1 MSNQHESREDARLEQ
16 MPARQ
21 KAKQA
26 ELAALQVEV
35 KSLERELSSVRSHLS
50 AAENQL
56 NVIKSSVTYRA
67 GVLVVNSRSLRG
79 LIRLPWRLYK
89 MYAEFRRSRS
99 IGIGEVS
106 SAPNEG
112 GCAEPSDT
120 RPDFARVWVGLDVA
134 DPSTSIPLTL
144 SPEGQSSNASWS
156 VRGSE
161 GTLACYI
168 PLPSTSKLLKSEAE
182 WTVFLKET
190 DQHGESY
197 SAELSCPVS
206 GLRSYH
212 AFIGDGDLA
221 LAFAY
226 RFQSETPESV
236 DIRIE
241 QTDLAVNPSVIDTFS
256 EVRWHSFLPGIS
268 VVLPTYNGRS
278 TIHRCLE
285 SLACQTLPTER
296 FEVIAILNGPDD
308 GTSEVLSD
316 FQKEHADFNLR
327 VIKAAVAGAGNA
339 RNLGME
345 VARREY
351 LTFIDDDD
359 YVSENYLEELLN
371 TSSPDGVAIAT
382 VLDVDD
388 GERVSDNVINQQLKN
403 AETYGSCSYKD
414 VSSVLTMNAC
424 KSLPTF
430 LAVQLRYDA
439 EMRSGEDVCFFSRYF
454 ARYSPSLRLGPVAA
468 GATYYRVLTDNSVSR
483 RPQSFDFN
491 VSERL
496 AVIQAIDACYP
507 FVPDTDKRDFL
518 ASKMMAQSNF
528 VRSYLENHRGD
539 ISRYAALLQGVG
551 INFGYDKQIAASLAD
566 TLVYSYC
573 FAPYLDTAGIVMAK
587 RIQARGV
594 PVDVVCNNMDSVR
607 KVDRRLDLITAGL
620 VGRKIVLNSRP
631 SFASWVEIRRFC
643 DDADKRVKALEKSGA
658 AHREIYSRAM
668 WIASHFAAA
677 VHKLRKPE
685 VVWRA
690 EFSDPLLKD
699 VQGQSREAELELSWL
714 KNIGVFS
721 ALKKAG
727 ISPPDTR
734 NLFQWGEF
742 LVYAFADE
750 IVFTNE
756 NQFSY
761 MLNYSELPKTL
772 LKSVEERSVVEG
784 HPTLPAPFYQIAKPD
799 YKTDNQFLNCAYFGS
814 FYATRGLGEVFEALR
829 EVTNEGVG
837 SIRLHVF
844 TNNGDEARIE
854 ARNQRVEKHV
864 FINEYVGFYEFL
876 ALTNQFDCL
885 LVNDANTKGL
895 KEINPYLPSKLSD
908 YMGSGSII
916 WALCEEDSVLHQ
928 VSVSDDT
935 GRVIASCCGD
945 KDSHVQVLNLLHEK
959 HQR

>member
-1 MSNQHESREDARLEQ
+1 MADQHENQEDAQLDQ
-16 MPARQ
+16 MPSRR
-21 KAKQA
+21 KAMQS
-26 ELAALQVEV
+26 ELAALQAEVE
-35 KSLERELSSVRSHLS
+35 SLERELSSVRNNLS
-50 AAENQL
+50 AAENQIK
-56 NVIKSSVTYRA
+56 VIKSSVTYRV

-79 LIRLPWRLYK
+79 LVRLPWRLYK

-99 IGIGEVS
+99 MGIGDVS
-106 SAPNEG
+106 STEKEEV
-112 GCAEPSDT
+112 CAEPSDS
-120 RPDFARVWVGLDVA
+120 RPDFSRIWVGIDVA
-134 DPSTSIPLTL
+134 DASTSVPLTP
-144 SPEGQSSNASWS
+144 SSEGQSIEASLP
-156 VRGSE
+156 VEGSE

-168 PLPSTSKLLKSEAE
+168 PFDSTSRSLGPESD
-182 WTVFLKET
+182 WSVFLTET
-190 DQHGESY
+190 DRHGQRY
-197 SAELSCPVS
+197 SAELTTPIS

-226 RFQSETPESV
+226 RFQSETPERV

-241 QTDLAVNPSVIDTFS
+241 QSGNATIPSVLDLLPD
-256 EVRWHSFLPGIS
+256 VRWHNFLPGIS
-268 VVLPTYNGRS
+268 IVLPTYDGRS
-278 TIHRCLE
+278 TILRCLD
-285 SLACQTLPTER
+285 SLVRQTLPNEL

-308 GTSEVLSD
+308 GTGEVLSA
-316 FQKEHADFNLR
+316 FQREHADFNLR

-371 TSSPDGVAIAT
+371 ASSPDSVAIAT
-382 VLDVDD
+382 VMDVDD
-388 GERVSDNVINQQLKN
+388 NERVSDNIINQQLKN
-403 AETYGSCSYKD
+403 AETYGSCHYRD

-430 LAVQLRYDA
+430 LAVQMRYDTG
-439 EMRSGEDVCFFSRYF
+439 MKSGEDVCFFSRYF
-454 ARYSPSLRLGPVAA
+454 ARYSPSLRLAPVSG
-468 GATYYRVLTDNSVSR
+468 GATYFRVLTENSVSR

-491 VSERL
+491 VGERL

-507 FVPDTDKRDFL
+507 FVTDTDKRDFL

-539 ISRYAALLQGVG
+539 ISRYAALLQGES

-594 PVDVVCNNMDSVR
+594 PVDIVCNNMDSVR
-607 KVDRRLDLITAGL
+607 RLDRRLDLITAGL
-620 VGRKIVLNSRP
+620 VGRKIILDGRP
-631 SFASWVEIRRFC
+631 SFSSWIEIRRFC
-643 DDADKRVKALEKSGA
+643 DDADKKVKALEKSGT

-668 WIASHFAAA
+668 WIASHFAAV

-685 VVWRA
+685 VFWRA

-699 VQGQSREAELELSWL
+699 VQGEDREAELELSWL
-714 KNIGVFS
+714 KRIGVFS
-721 ALKKAG
+721 ALKQAG

-761 MLNYSELPKTL
+761 MLSYSGLPKTL
-772 LKSVEERSVVEG
+772 LDSVEKRSVVEH
-784 HPTLPAPFYQIAKPD
+784 HPTLPAPFYQVANPEYTID
-799 YKTDNQFLNCAYFGS
+799 GEFVNCAYFGS
-814 FYATRGLGEVFEALR
+814 FYATRGLGEVFAALR
-829 EVTNEGVG
+829 EAAKEGVN

-844 TNNGDEARIE
+844 TSNADDARLE
-854 ARNQRVEKHV
+854 ARNQRVEQHV

-885 LVNDANTKGL
+885 LVNDANTKEL

-908 YMGSGSII
+908 YMGSGSTI
-916 WALCEEDSVLHQ
+916 WALCEDGSVLHQ
-928 VSVSDDT
+928 ISMSDDT
-935 GRVIASCCGD
+935 GRVIASYCGD
-945 KDSHVQVLNLLHEK
+945 KNSHVQVLNLLHEK
-959 HQR
+959 NKK